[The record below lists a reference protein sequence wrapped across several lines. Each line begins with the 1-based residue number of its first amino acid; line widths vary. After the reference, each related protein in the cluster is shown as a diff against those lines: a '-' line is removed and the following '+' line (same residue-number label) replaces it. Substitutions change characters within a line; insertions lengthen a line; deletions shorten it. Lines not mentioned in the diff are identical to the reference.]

1 MKSREELRA
10 PYWERLRREVG
21 DDITDALRDFYELYT
36 DELIDWFA
44 GIYDVNIGGYYY
56 SNSARDNEGFLPDA
70 ESTCQALGFW
80 NDSGM
85 SAECGGGFAG
95 AVPEWMGE
103 DICRFISSLQDA
115 DGFFYHP
122 QWGKDISISRRARDL
137 NWCVRILNSFGKAPE
152 YPTIFDTP
160 QSESGESQTLIPE
173 HLSSPEKF
181 DEYLVSL
188 NLNQYSY
195 SKGSELSSQIAQIQ
209 ARGLDGQLIA
219 FLNATQH
226 PETGLWHDEANYYG
240 VNGLMKLSGI
250 YVSTGNLIPNAMN
263 AAASAADAIISD
275 EPTTSVVCLWNT
287 WVAVS
292 RVCAGLRKSGGEIG
306 ARQAEEIVK
315 MMRERGVACIK
326 KSKEKLAPFKKADG
340 AFSYKPDSSSPTS
353 QGVPVA
359 IKGTP
364 EGDVN
369 ATVIAS
375 SLMLNSI
382 YNALNVPNDARVPMF
397 FECDRRRYVELLN
410 KKHRA

>member
-1 MKSREELRA
+1 MRA

-21 DDITDALRDFYELYT
+21 EDITDALRDFYTLYT

-56 SNSARDNEGFLPDA
+56 SESARDNEGFLPDA

-219 FLNATQH
+219 FLNAAQH

>member
-1 MKSREELRA
+1 MSREELRM

-21 DDITDALRDFYELYT
+21 EDITDALRDFYTLYT

-44 GIYDVNIGGYYY
+44 GLYDIKTGGYYY
-56 SNSARDNEGFLPDA
+56 SNSARDNEGFFPDA

-80 NDSGM
+80 SDSGLC
-85 SAECGGGFAG
+85 AEVGGSFAG
-95 AVPEWMGE
+95 GVPEWMGE
-103 DICRFISSLQDA
+103 DICRFISSLQDP
-115 DGFFYHP
+115 DGYFYHP
-122 QWGKDISISRRARDL
+122 QWGKDIGISRRARDL
-137 NWCVRILNSFGKAPE
+137 NWCTRILSRFGKSTK
-152 YPTIFDTP
+152 YPTIFDAPTND
-160 QSESGESQTLIPE
+160 EKDAATLIPE
-173 HLSSPEKF
+173 HLKGAEEFKK
-181 DEYLVSL
+181 YLVSL

-195 SKGSELSSQIAQIQ
+195 NKGSELSSQTDQIQ

-306 ARQAEEIVK
+306 AHQAEEIVK

-382 YNALNVPNDARVPMF
+382 YDALNVPKDARVPMF
-397 FECDRRRYVELLN
+397 FECDRQRYVELLN
-410 KKHRA
+410 KKRDN

>member
-1 MKSREELRA
+1 MSREELRT

-21 DDITDALRDFYELYT
+21 EDITDALRDFYTLYT

-44 GIYDVNIGGYYY
+44 GLYDIKTGGYYY
-56 SNSARDNEGFLPDA
+56 SNSARDNEGFFPDA

-80 NDSGM
+80 SDSGLC
-85 SAECGGGFAG
+85 AEVGGSFAG
-95 AVPEWMGE
+95 GVPEWMGE
-103 DICRFISSLQDA
+103 DICRFISSLQDP
-115 DGFFYHP
+115 DGYFYHP
-122 QWGKDISISRRARDL
+122 QWGKDIGISRRARDL
-137 NWCVRILNSFGKAPE
+137 NWCTRILSRFGKSTK
-152 YPTIFDTP
+152 YPTIFDAPTND
-160 QSESGESQTLIPE
+160 EKDAATLIPQ
-173 HLSSPEKF
+173 HLKGAEEFK
-181 DEYLVSL
+181 EYLVSL

-195 SKGSELSSQIAQIQ
+195 NKGSELSSQTDQIQ

-275 EPTTSVVCLWNT
+275 EPTTSIVCLWNT

-382 YNALNVPNDARVPMF
+382 YDALNVPKDARVPMF
-397 FECDRRRYVELLN
+397 FECDRQRYVELLN
-410 KKHRA
+410 KKRDN

>member
-1 MKSREELRA
+1 MSREELRM
-10 PYWERLRREVG
+10 PYWEKLRREVG
-21 DDITDALRDFYELYT
+21 EDITDALRDFYTLYT

-44 GIYDVNIGGYYY
+44 GLYDIKTGGYYY
-56 SNSARDNEGFLPDA
+56 SNSARDNEGFFPDA

-80 NDSGM
+80 SDSGLC
-85 SAECGGGFAG
+85 AEVGGGFAQG
-95 AVPEWMGE
+95 VPEWMGE
-103 DICRFISSLQDA
+103 DLCRFISSLQDP
-115 DGFFYHP
+115 DGYFYHP

-137 NWCVRILNSFGKAPE
+137 NWCTRILSRFGKSTK
-152 YPTIFDTP
+152 YPTIFDAPASDAADT
-160 QSESGESQTLIPE
+160 QTLIPE
-173 HLSSPEKF
+173 HLTGPEKF
-181 DEYLVSL
+181 NEYLVSL

-195 SKGSELSSQIAQIQ
+195 HKGSELSSQTDQIQ

-219 FLNATQH
+219 FLNAAQH

-250 YVSTGNLIPNAMN
+250 YVSTGNLIPNALN
-263 AAASAADAIISD
+263 AAGSAADAIISD
-275 EPTTSVVCLWNT
+275 EPTTSIVCLWNT

-306 ARQAEEIVK
+306 ASQAEEIVK

-382 YNALNVPNDARVPMF
+382 YDALNVPKDARVPMF
-397 FECDRRRYVELLN
+397 FECDRQRYVELLN
-410 KKHRA
+410 KKRDN